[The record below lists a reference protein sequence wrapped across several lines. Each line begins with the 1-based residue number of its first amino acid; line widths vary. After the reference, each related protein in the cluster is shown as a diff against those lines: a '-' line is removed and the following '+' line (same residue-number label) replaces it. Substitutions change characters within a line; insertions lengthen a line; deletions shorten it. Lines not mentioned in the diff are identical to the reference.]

1 MKTSGMVHEPA
12 HLAADLKELKL
23 PSVAA
28 HWQRLADE
36 AQRKRQPH
44 PEYLADLMHAE
55 ISDRRERRIA
65 RLMAEARFPVL
76 KTLDGF
82 DFGAQ
87 PGLDREAV
95 LALADSGFVAE
106 RRNVVLLGGVGTGK
120 THLAIALGLAACQH
134 ERRVRYVTAAELSNT
149 LVEAKEQGRLS
160 RRLEWLARYELVVLD
175 ELGYVP
181 FDKLGAEL
189 LFSFVSRVYERRSLI
204 VTTNL
209 PFARWSEVFLD
220 ANAAAA
226 VIDRVVHHATI
237 LKTEGESYRLRDA
250 KRRAS
255 KRERAS
261 VMRNSDE
268 PA

>member
-1 MKTSGMVHEPA
+1 MKKQAIVEPA
-12 HLAADLKELKL
+12 HLAADLKELRL

-28 HWQRLADE
+28 HWARLAEE
-36 AQRKRQPH
+36 ASRKRQSH

-65 RLMAEARFPVL
+65 RLIRAAHFPVL

-87 PGLDREAV
+87 SSLDREAV
-95 LALADSGFVAE
+95 LELADASFLAE
-106 RRNVVLLGGVGTGK
+106 HKNVVLMGEVGTGK
-120 THLAIALGLAACQH
+120 TPLAIALGLAACQREH
-134 ERRVRYVTAAELSNT
+134 RVRFTTAAELSNM
-149 LVEAKEQGRLS
+149 LVEAKGQGKLS
-160 RRLEWLARYELVVLD
+160 RRLEQLARHELFVLD

-220 ANAAAA
+220 ATAAAA

-237 LKTEGESYRLRDA
+237 LKTEGESYRLKDA
-250 KRRAS
+250 KRRAT
-255 KRERAS
+255 KKTRAAS
-261 VMRNSDE
+261 
-268 PA
+268 